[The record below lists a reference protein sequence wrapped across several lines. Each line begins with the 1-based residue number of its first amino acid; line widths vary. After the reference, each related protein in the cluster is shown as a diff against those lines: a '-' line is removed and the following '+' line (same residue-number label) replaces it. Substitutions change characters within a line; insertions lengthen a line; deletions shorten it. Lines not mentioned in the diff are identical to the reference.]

1 MTKRYAKQFSQKGFW
16 RKLRSLPTSYQEI
29 RYRAKLLWYVMR
41 DPDTPIA
48 LKASAVAALG
58 YLICPLDAIPDAIPI
73 GGYVDDLAV
82 ITAVLAQLEPYI
94 SADMRMKAAG

>member
-1 MTKRYAKQFSQKGFW
+1 MTSRYAKQFSQKRFW
-16 RKLRSLPTSYQEI
+16 RKLHNLPTGYREI

-41 DPDTPIA
+41 DPSVPIT

-94 SADMRMKAAG
+94 TADMRMKASG